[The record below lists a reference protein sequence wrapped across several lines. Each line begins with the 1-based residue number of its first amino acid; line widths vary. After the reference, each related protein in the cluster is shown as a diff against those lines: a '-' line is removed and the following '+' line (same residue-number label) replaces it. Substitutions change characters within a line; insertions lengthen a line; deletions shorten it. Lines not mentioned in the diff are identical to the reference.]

1 MPTDRDQKR
10 LPFSSLR
17 VRMLAA
23 LIAFLA
29 LCWGAALLFLPV
41 VDGLPAV
48 LVAAQRERAAVF
60 MAVVSGFA
68 ILLVSWWSRWLTG
81 PLRAMTEAVRH
92 GVDLRRVN
100 NEEAAPMR
108 IPDYGARRDELGQ
121 LSRALR
127 DLVTMFQDR
136 ASASEAFAADVAHEI
151 RNPLA
156 SLHAAA
162 EALERTGAA
171 ERHAELSALISED
184 VRRLDRLLAEISI
197 VTRLDAALVAERAAP
212 FDLIAFLQAM
222 GVHFDAEAAQKG
234 VDLIMDLPPGP
245 LYMTGLEERLAQ
257 VVSNLVGN
265 AFSFCVDGDAVRIWV
280 RRREGQVLIVVEDT
294 GPGIPEIALTRI
306 FRRFYSHRPTGAFGA
321 HSGLGLAISQQ
332 IVEAHGG
339 VIWAENIRPSEV
351 DILSD
356 PLGARFV
363 VGLPL

>member
-1 MPTDRDQKR
+1 MSADRAPRR
-10 LPFSSLR
+10 LPLSSLR
-17 VRMLAA
+17 ARMLAA
-23 LIAFLA
+23 LLIFLA
-29 LCWGAALLFLPV
+29 LWWGVAFLFLPV
-41 VDGLPAV
+41 VGDLPAV
-48 LVAAQRERAAVF
+48 LIAAQRARLAIF
-60 MAVVSGFA
+60 MAGLSALA
-68 ILLVSWWSRWLTG
+68 ILLVIWWSHRLTG
-81 PLRAMTEAVRH
+81 PLRAMTEAARH
-92 GVDLRRVN
+92 GSGLRRVN
-100 NEEAAPMR
+100 SEEATPLR
-108 IPDYGARRDELGQ
+108 IPDYGARCDELGQ

-127 DLVTMFQDR
+127 DLVATFEDR

-162 EALERTGAA
+162 EALEQPNAVERYA
-171 ERHAELSALISED
+171 EISALISED
-184 VRRLDRLLAEISI
+184 VRRLDRLLAEIST
-197 VTRLDAALVAERAAP
+197 VTRLDAALVAERAAS
-212 FDLIAFLQAM
+212 FDLIALLQGMAA
-222 GVHFDAEAAQKG
+222 HFHAEAARKG
-234 VDLIMDLPPGP
+234 VDLITDLPPGP
-245 LYMTGLEERLAQ
+245 LYLTGLEERLAQ

-265 AFSFCVDGDAVRIWV
+265 ALSFCVDGDAVRIWV

-306 FRRFYSHRPTGAFGA
+306 FRRFYSHRPSGASGA

-332 IVEAHGG
+332 IVDAHGG